1 MCHPNGIPIDILSCC
16 SSAVQGGARKGSIS
30 PFSSGDSL
38 ARNFLA
44 KEVSQVMADALVIA
58 GPALRSIDGAAGK
71 TSSRVVSSLI
81 Q

>member
-1 MCHPNGIPIDILSCC
+1 MRHPDGIPIDISSCC

-30 PFSSGDSL
+30 PFFSGDSL
-38 ARNFLA
+38 AGNFLA
-44 KEVSQVMADALVIA
+44 KEVMADALVIA
-58 GPALRSIDGAAGK
+58 GPSLCSIDGAAGK